1 MKRGKLGRRGRIFRN
16 FLLAGVLGALIWT
29 CAGWPVPARWELR
42 RLEREAFLSPHSQFQ
57 GSIQDSWG
65 DEVLIG
71 LTPRWL
77 VMGSPEEFRLWPRE
91 GDGPVLAPVP
101 EEFTLRG
108 GIRVVAA
115 GAPQGTASA
124 QLTVEV
130 SHWYASFAGS
140 PSYSSQREDILRGW
154 PWPDSPPEYRSETV
168 TLEGEPMEEGA
179 FQFVLGEEEM
189 RGTGDYIWRHVEEWG
204 LYQGYYQI
212 SPINCRLTA
221 VFYDES
227 GRELDRA
234 ELQNA
239 EAWER

>member
-57 GSIQDSWG
+57 GSVQVDQREWL
-65 DEVLIG
+65 VG

-77 VMGSPEEFRLWPRE
+77 VMGRQNEFRLWPRE

-124 QLTVEV
+124 RLTVEV
-130 SHWYASFAGS
+130 SHWYASFGGRS
-140 PSYSSQREDILRGW
+140 SYSSQREDILDG
-154 PWPDSPPEYRSETV
+154 WPDSSPEYRAQTV

-179 FQFVLGEEEM
+179 FLFVPELEAGPRKGVCGRLGPLPWIPLDSPHQLPYD
-189 RGTGDYIWRHVEEWG
+189 RG
-204 LYQGYYQI
+204 L
-212 SPINCRLTA
+212 L
-221 VFYDES
+221 
-227 GRELDRA
+227 
-234 ELQNA
+234 
-239 EAWER
+239 

>member
-124 QLTVEV
+124 QLTLEV
-130 SHWYASFAGS
+130 SHWYASFGGRS
-140 PSYSSQREDILRGW
+140 SYSSQREDILAS
-154 PWPDSPPEYRSETV
+154 WPDSSPEYRSETV

-227 GRELDRA
+227 GRELDRV

>member
-1 MKRGKLGRRGRIFRN
+1 MKRGRLNRQGRIFRN
-16 FLLAGVLGALIWT
+16 FLLAGVLGALIWA

-42 RLEREAFLSPHSQFQ
+42 RLEREILLSPHSQFQ
-57 GSIQDSWG
+57 GSIQDSEG
-65 DEVLIG
+65 EEVLVG

-77 VMGSPEEFRLWPRE
+77 VMGGSGSLYLWPRE

-101 EEFTLRG
+101 GVFGLLG
-108 GIRVVAA
+108 GTRVVAA
-115 GAPQGTASA
+115 DTPQGTASA
-124 QLTVEV
+124 QLTLEV
-130 SHWYASFAGS
+130 SHWYASFGGRS
-140 PSYSSQREDILRGW
+140 SYSSQREDILAS
-154 PWPDSPPEYRSETV
+154 WPDSSPEYRSETV

-212 SPINCRLTA
+212 SPINCRMTA

-227 GRELDRA
+227 GQELDRA

>member
-130 SHWYASFAGS
+130 SHWYASFGGRS
-140 PSYSSQREDILRGW
+140 SYSSQREDILAS
-154 PWPDSPPEYRSETV
+154 WPDSSPEYRSETV

-212 SPINCRLTA
+212 SPINCRMTA

-227 GRELDRA
+227 GQELDRA

>member
-16 FLLAGVLGALIWT
+16 FLLAGVLGALIWA

-57 GSIQDSWG
+57 GSVQVDQREWL
-65 DEVLIG
+65 VG

-77 VMGSPEEFRLWPRE
+77 VMGRQNEFRLWPRE
-91 GDGPVLAPVP
+91 GDGPVLAPIP
-101 EEFTLRG
+101 EWATAGRE
-108 GIRVVAA
+108 ICVVAA

-124 QLTVEV
+124 RLTLEV
-130 SHWYASFAGS
+130 SHWYASFGGNS
-140 PSYSSQREDILRGW
+140 SYSSLREDILDG
-154 PWPDSPPEYRSETV
+154 WPDSSPEYRSETV

-179 FQFVLGEEEM
+179 FQFVTELEKRRVPGREFVA
-189 RGTGDYIWRHVEEWG
+189 DWG
-204 LYQGYYQI
+204 LYHGFHWI
-212 SPINCRLTA
+212 PPINCRMTA
-221 VFYDES
+221 VFYDEA

>member
-42 RLEREAFLSPHSQFQ
+42 RLEREALLSPHSQFQ

-101 EEFTLRG
+101 ALVTSMG
-108 GIRVVAA
+108 VCIVAA
-115 GAPQGTASA
+115 DTPQGTASA
-124 QLTVEV
+124 RLTLEI
-130 SHWYASFAGS
+130 SYWYASFGGRS
-140 PSYSSQREDILRGW
+140 SYSSQREDILDS
-154 PWPDSPPEYRSETV
+154 WPDSSPEYRARTV
-168 TLEGEPMEEGA
+168 TLEGEPLEEGA
-179 FQFVLGEEEM
+179 FQFILGEEEM
-189 RGTGDYIWRHVEEWG
+189 QGTGDFIWSYVADWG
-204 LYQGYYQI
+204 LYHGFHWI
-212 SPINCRLTA
+212 PPINCRMIA

>member
-42 RLEREAFLSPHSQFQ
+42 RLEREILLSPHSQFQ
-57 GSIQDSWG
+57 GSIQDSEG
-65 DEVLIG
+65 EEVLVG

-77 VMGSPEEFRLWPRE
+77 VMGGSGSLYLWPRE

-101 EEFTLRG
+101 GVFGLLG
-108 GIRVVAA
+108 GTRVVAA
-115 GAPQGTASA
+115 DTPQGTASA

-130 SHWYASFAGS
+130 SHWYASFGGRS
-140 PSYSSQREDILRGW
+140 SYSSQREDILDG
-154 PWPDSPPEYRSETV
+154 WPDSSPEYRAQTV

-179 FQFVLGEEEM
+179 FLFVPELEERRVPGREFVA
-189 RGTGDYIWRHVEEWG
+189 DWG
-204 LYQGYYQI
+204 LYHGFHWI
-212 SPINCRLTA
+212 PPINCRMTA

>member
-42 RLEREAFLSPHSQFQ
+42 RLEREILLSPHSQFQ
-57 GSIQDSWG
+57 GSIQDSEG
-65 DEVLIG
+65 EEVLVG

-77 VMGSPEEFRLWPRE
+77 VMGGSGSLYLWPRE

-101 EEFTLRG
+101 GVFGLLG
-108 GIRVVAA
+108 GTRVVAA
-115 GAPQGTASA
+115 DTPQGTASA

-130 SHWYASFAGS
+130 SHWYASFGGS
-140 PSYSSQREDILRGW
+140 SSYSSQREDILRGW

>member
-16 FLLAGVLGALIWT
+16 FLLAGVLGALIWA
-29 CAGWPVPARWELR
+29 CAGWPVPDRWELR
-42 RLEREAFLSPHSQFQ
+42 RLEREALLSPHSQFQ

-77 VMGSPEEFRLWPRE
+77 VMGSPKEFRLWPRE

-124 QLTVEV
+124 RLTLEV
-130 SHWYASFAGS
+130 SHWYASFGGRS
-140 PSYSSQREDILRGW
+140 SYSSQREDILDG
-154 PWPDSPPEYRSETV
+154 WPDSSPEYRAQTV
-168 TLEGEPMEEGA
+168 TFSDGSSLEIPLVKSRKPQSITFEPRRVRSLVLSHLIQAEGPSPFPA
-179 FQFVLGEEEM
+179 L
-189 RGTGDYIWRHVEEWG
+189 T
-204 LYQGYYQI
+204 QI
-212 SPINCRLTA
+212 EA
-221 VFYDES
+221 W
-227 GRELDRA
+227 GRECTGEA
-234 ELQNA
+234 EG
-239 EAWER
+239 

>member
-29 CAGWPVPARWELR
+29 CAGWPVPAWWELR

-124 QLTVEV
+124 RLTLEV
-130 SHWYASFAGS
+130 SHWYASFGGS
-140 PSYSSQREDILRGW
+140 SSYSSQREDILRSW
-154 PWPDSPPEYRSETV
+154 PWPDSSPEYRSETV

-212 SPINCRLTA
+212 SPINCRMTA

-227 GRELDRA
+227 GQELDRA

>member
-29 CAGWPVPARWELR
+29 CAGWPVPAWWELR
-42 RLEREAFLSPHSQFQ
+42 RLEREILLSPHSQFQ
-57 GSIQDSWG
+57 GSIQDSEG
-65 DEVLIG
+65 EEVLVG

-77 VMGSPEEFRLWPRE
+77 VMGGSGSLYLWPRE

-101 EEFTLRG
+101 GVFGLLG
-108 GIRVVAA
+108 GTRVVAA
-115 GAPQGTASA
+115 DTPQGTASA
-124 QLTVEV
+124 QLTLEV
-130 SHWYASFAGS
+130 SYWYASFGGS
-140 PSYSSQREDILRGW
+140 SSYSSQREDILRSW
-154 PWPDSPPEYRSETV
+154 PESSTEYRTRTV
-168 TLEGEPMEEGA
+168 TLEGEALEEGA
-179 FQFVLGEEEM
+179 FQFVLGEEKM
-189 RGTGDYIWRHVEEWG
+189 QGTGDFIWSYVADWG
-204 LYQGYYQI
+204 LYHGYHWI
-212 SPINCRLTA
+212 PPINCRMTA

>member
-16 FLLAGVLGALIWT
+16 FLLAGVLGALIWA

-42 RLEREAFLSPHSQFQ
+42 RLEREILLSPHSQFQ
-57 GSIQDSWG
+57 GSIQDSEG
-65 DEVLIG
+65 EEVLVG

-77 VMGSPEEFRLWPRE
+77 VMGGSGSLYLWPRE

-101 EEFTLRG
+101 GVFGLLG
-108 GIRVVAA
+108 GTRVVAA
-115 GAPQGTASA
+115 DTPQGTASA
-124 QLTVEV
+124 RLTLEV
-130 SHWYASFAGS
+130 SHWYASFGGS
-140 PSYSSQREDILRGW
+140 SSYSSQREDILRSW
-154 PWPDSPPEYRSETV
+154 PWPDSSPEYRSETV

-212 SPINCRLTA
+212 SPINCRMTA

-227 GRELDRA
+227 GQELDRA

>member
-124 QLTVEV
+124 RLTVEV
-130 SHWYASFAGS
+130 SHWYASFGGRS
-140 PSYSSQREDILRGW
+140 SYSSQREDILDG
-154 PWPDSPPEYRSETV
+154 WPDSSPEYRSETV

-227 GRELDRA
+227 GRELDRV

>member
-57 GSIQDSWG
+57 GSVQVDQREWL
-65 DEVLIG
+65 VG

-77 VMGSPEEFRLWPRE
+77 VMGRQNEFRLWPRE
-91 GDGPVLAPVP
+91 GDGPVLAPIP
-101 EEFTLRG
+101 EWATAGRE
-108 GIRVVAA
+108 ICVVAA
-115 GAPQGTASA
+115 DTPQGTVSA
-124 QLTVEV
+124 RLTLEV
-130 SHWYASFAGS
+130 SYWYASFGGS
-140 PSYSSQREDILRGW
+140 SSYSSQREDILDS
-154 PWPDSPPEYRSETV
+154 WPDSSPEYRSETV
-168 TLEGEPMEEGA
+168 TLEGESMEEGA
-179 FQFVLGEEEM
+179 FQFVTELEKRRVPGREFVA
-189 RGTGDYIWRHVEEWG
+189 DWG
-204 LYQGYYQI
+204 LYHGFHWI
-212 SPINCRLTA
+212 PPINCRMTA

-227 GRELDRA
+227 GRELDRV

>member
-29 CAGWPVPARWELR
+29 CAGWPVPAWWELR

-130 SHWYASFAGS
+130 SHWYASFGGS
-140 PSYSSQREDILRGW
+140 SSYSSQREDILRGW

>member
-29 CAGWPVPARWELR
+29 CAGWPVPAWWELR

-124 QLTVEV
+124 RLTVEV
-130 SHWYASFAGS
+130 SHWYASFGGRS
-140 PSYSSQREDILRGW
+140 SYSSQREDILDG
-154 PWPDSPPEYRSETV
+154 WPDSSPEYRAQTV

>member
-130 SHWYASFAGS
+130 SHWYASFGGS
-140 PSYSSQREDILRGW
+140 SSYSSQREDILRGW

>member
-124 QLTVEV
+124 QLTLEV
-130 SHWYASFAGS
+130 SHWYASFGGRS
-140 PSYSSQREDILRGW
+140 SYSSQREDILRSW
-154 PWPDSPPEYRSETV
+154 PWPDSSPEYRSETV

>member
-16 FLLAGVLGALIWT
+16 FLLAGVLGALIWA

-42 RLEREAFLSPHSQFQ
+42 RLEREALLSPHSQFQ

-77 VMGSPEEFRLWPRE
+77 VMGSSEEFRLWPRE

-124 QLTVEV
+124 RLTLEV
-130 SHWYASFAGS
+130 SYWYDLSQGTAI
-140 PSYSSQREDILRGW
+140 YSSLREDILESR
-154 PWPDSPPEYRSETV
+154 PDSSPEYRAKTV
-168 TLEGEPMEEGA
+168 TLEGEPLEEGA

-189 RGTGDYIWRHVEEWG
+189 QGTGDYIWSYVADWG
-204 LYQGYYQI
+204 LYHGYHWI
-212 SPINCRLTA
+212 PPINCRMTA
-221 VFYDES
+221 VFYDEA

>member
-1 MKRGKLGRRGRIFRN
+1 MKRGRLSRQGRIFRN
-16 FLLAGVLGALIWT
+16 FLLAGVLGALIWA

-42 RLEREAFLSPHSQFQ
+42 RLEREILLSPHSQFQ
-57 GSIQDSWG
+57 GSIQDSEG
-65 DEVLIG
+65 EEVLVG

-77 VMGSPEEFRLWPRE
+77 VMGGLGSLYLWPRE

-101 EEFTLRG
+101 GVFGLLG
-108 GIRVVAA
+108 GTRVVAA
-115 GAPQGTASA
+115 DTPQGTASA

-130 SHWYASFAGS
+130 SHWYASFGGRS
-140 PSYSSQREDILRGW
+140 SYSSQREDILAS
-154 PWPDSPPEYRSETV
+154 WPDSSPEYRSETV

-212 SPINCRLTA
+212 SPINCRMTA

-227 GRELDRA
+227 GQELDRA

>member
-42 RLEREAFLSPHSQFQ
+42 RLEREILLSPHSQFQ
-57 GSIQDSWG
+57 GSIQDSEG
-65 DEVLIG
+65 EEVLVG

-77 VMGSPEEFRLWPRE
+77 VMGGSGSLYLWPRE

-101 EEFTLRG
+101 GVLGLLGT
-108 GIRVVAA
+108 RVVAA

-124 QLTVEV
+124 QLTLEV
-130 SHWYASFAGS
+130 SYWYASFGGNS
-140 PSYSSQREDILRGW
+140 SYSSLREDILDS
-154 PWPDSPPEYRSETV
+154 WPDSSPEYRSETV

-179 FQFVLGEEEM
+179 FQFVTELEKRRVPGREFVA
-189 RGTGDYIWRHVEEWG
+189 DWG
-204 LYQGYYQI
+204 LYHGFHWI
-212 SPINCRLTA
+212 PPINCRMTA

-227 GRELDRA
+227 GQELDRV

>member
-65 DEVLIG
+65 DEWLIG

-77 VMGSPEEFRLWPRE
+77 VMGRQKSSACGPGRGTGRCWPRCRRR
-91 GDGPVLAPVP
+91 LL
-101 EEFTLRG
+101 LRG

-124 QLTVEV
+124 QLTLEV
-130 SHWYASFAGS
+130 SHWYASFGGRS
-140 PSYSSQREDILRGW
+140 SYSSQREDILDG
-154 PWPDSPPEYRSETV
+154 WPDSSPEYRARNRHSGGGAHGGGGLSV
-168 TLEGEPMEEGA
+168 CPGAGGEAGH
-179 FQFVLGEEEM
+179 
-189 RGTGDYIWRHVEEWG
+189 RD
-204 LYQGYYQI
+204 
-212 SPINCRLTA
+212 
-221 VFYDES
+221 
-227 GRELDRA
+227 
-234 ELQNA
+234 
-239 EAWER
+239 

>member
-124 QLTVEV
+124 RLTLEV
-130 SHWYASFAGS
+130 SHWYASFGGRS
-140 PSYSSQREDILRGW
+140 SYSSQREDILRSW
-154 PWPDSPPEYRSETV
+154 PWPDSSPEYRSETV
-168 TLEGEPMEEGA
+168 TLEGEPLEEGA

>member
-16 FLLAGVLGALIWT
+16 FLLAGVLGALIWA
-29 CAGWPVPARWELR
+29 CAGWPVPAWWELR

-91 GDGPVLAPVP
+91 GDGPVLAPIP
-101 EEFTLRG
+101 EWATAGRE
-108 GIRVVAA
+108 ICVVAA

-130 SHWYASFAGS
+130 SHWYASFGGS
-140 PSYSSQREDILRGW
+140 SSYSSQREDILRGW

>member
-124 QLTVEV
+124 RLTVEV
-130 SHWYASFAGS
+130 SHWYASFGGRS
-140 PSYSSQREDILRGW
+140 SYSSQREDILRSW
-154 PWPDSPPEYRSETV
+154 PWPDSSPEYRSETV

>member
-16 FLLAGVLGALIWT
+16 FLLAGVLGALIWA
-29 CAGWPVPARWELR
+29 CAGWPVPAWWELR

-124 QLTVEV
+124 RLTVEV
-130 SHWYASFAGS
+130 SHWYASFGGRS
-140 PSYSSQREDILRGW
+140 SYSSQREDILDG
-154 PWPDSPPEYRSETV
+154 WPDSSPEYRAQTV

-179 FQFVLGEEEM
+179 FLFVPELEERRVPGREFVA
-189 RGTGDYIWRHVEEWG
+189 DWG
-204 LYQGYYQI
+204 LYHGFHWI
-212 SPINCRLTA
+212 PPINCRMTA

>member
-42 RLEREAFLSPHSQFQ
+42 RLEREAFLSPNSQFQ

-124 QLTVEV
+124 RLTVEV
-130 SHWYASFAGS
+130 SHWYASFGGRS
-140 PSYSSQREDILRGW
+140 SYSSQREDILRSW
-154 PWPDSPPEYRSETV
+154 PESSTEYRARTV
-168 TLEGEPMEEGA
+168 TLEGKALEEGA
-179 FQFVLGEEEM
+179 FQFVLGEEKM
-189 RGTGDYIWRHVEEWG
+189 QGTGDFIWSYVADWS
-204 LYQGYYQI
+204 LYHGYHWI
-212 SPINCRLTA
+212 PPINCRLTA

-227 GRELDRA
+227 GQELDRV

>member
-124 QLTVEV
+124 QLTLEV
-130 SHWYASFAGS
+130 SHWYASFGGRS
-140 PSYSSQREDILRGW
+140 SYSSQREDILDG
-154 PWPDSPPEYRSETV
+154 WPDSSPEYRAQTV

>member
-29 CAGWPVPARWELR
+29 CAGWPVPAWWELR

-124 QLTVEV
+124 RLTVEV
-130 SHWYASFAGS
+130 SHWYASFGGS
-140 PSYSSQREDILRGW
+140 SSYSSQREDILRGW